1 MKLCIFAWSIAT
13 TGIWKSYPRVT
24 VTVGRGPS
32 RCAVRHLAQDCW
44 RFAEA
49 VGASLFLPLAVS
61 VLQLQPEPFKLCS
74 HEGRD
79 SLQPL
84 PVVRGQAYP
93 HQTEQPLHLPSPC
106 QPVLHRPGQR
116 PGHADPSIRENTTY
130 WLSAIPMAAMSSL
143 SAADT
148 TSGSARS
155 MSSIV
160 TSI

>member
-1 MKLCIFAWSIAT
+1 MVNSNYRHMEKLPESNNNRWPRPVQMRGET
-13 TGIWKSYPRVT
+13 PRTGLLAHRFSCRLLFRSYRY
-24 VTVGRGPS
+24 S
-32 RCAVRHLAQDCW
+32 
-44 RFAEA
+44 
-49 VGASLFLPLAVS
+49 
-61 VLQLQPEPFKLCS
+61 PEPFKLCS

-93 HQTEQPLHLPSPC
+93 HPAEQPLHLPSPC

-116 PGHADPSIRENTTY
+116 PGHADLSIRENTTY

-148 TSGSARS
+148 TSGPARS

>member
-44 RFAEA
+44 RLPRLWVHRFSCRLLFRSYSYSPEA
-49 VGASLFLPLAVS
+49 
-61 VLQLQPEPFKLCS
+61 FKLCS

-116 PGHADPSIRENTTY
+116 PGHADLSIREDTTY

-148 TSGSARS
+148 TSGPARS

>member
-1 MKLCIFAWSIAT
+1 MYLCMVNSNYRHMEKLPESNSNRW
-13 TGIWKSYPRVT
+13 PRPVQM
-24 VTVGRGPS
+24 R
-32 RCAVRHLAQDCW
+32 VRHLAQD
-44 RFAEA
+44 F
-49 VGASLFLPLAVS
+49 GASPRLWVHRFSCRLLFRS
-61 VLQLQPEPFKLCS
+61 YSYSPEPFMLCS

-116 PGHADPSIRENTTY
+116 PGHADLSIREDTTY

-148 TSGSARS
+148 TSGPARS

>member
-1 MKLCIFAWSIAT
+1 MKLCIFAWSIVT
-13 TGIWKSYPRVT
+13 TGIWKSYSRVT

-61 VLQLQPEPFKLCS
+61 VLQLQPRTLQVMFPRR
-74 HEGRD
+74 GD
-79 SLQPL
+79 SIQPL

-106 QPVLHRPGQR
+106 QSVLHRPGQR
-116 PGHADPSIRENTTY
+116 PGHADLSIRENTTY

-148 TSGSARS
+148 TSGPARS

>member
-1 MKLCIFAWSIAT
+1 MVNSNYRHMEKLPESNSNRWPRPVQMRGETPRTGLLALCRGYGCIAFLAACCFGLTAT
-13 TGIWKSYPRVT
+13 
-24 VTVGRGPS
+24 
-32 RCAVRHLAQDCW
+32 A
-44 RFAEA
+44 
-49 VGASLFLPLAVS
+49 
-61 VLQLQPEPFKLCS
+61 EPFKLCS

-93 HQTEQPLHLPSPC
+93 HPTEQPLHLPSPC

-116 PGHADPSIRENTTY
+116 PGHADLSIRENTTY

-148 TSGSARS
+148 TSGPARS